1 MTLFKNFMC
10 TTILF
15 FSLCFFY
22 GRPVHAQVDSYK
34 ELFQSCDA
42 NQKKFITEMEKRD
55 NEIALLKAETSEVIR
70 RQLAEIDRLKT
81 TVAGLYEML
90 DAYSNSPLQKEK
102 YMGRLQA
109 ELRNK
114 NSEIE
119 PLKTRLASA
128 ESTIAS
134 YAKKLED
141 KDRQIS
147 SLSSMPGEG
156 DKEGLKKE
164 LTDLKEASSK
174 KDNELNKLRME
185 FQEKLVEI
193 KILANLVDEKNAV
206 SADCEK
212 NDQEIKQLHEELEA
226 KETELAKLE
235 SENLICTAEIEKLT
249 TTTKQQQTEISR
261 LSEELSKKTPVIK
274 KMKKTTQKENH
285 KSKKVKGKDKKKNS
299 K

>member
-10 TTILF
+10 STILF

-22 GRPVHAQVDSYK
+22 GAPVYAQVDSYK

-42 NQKKFITEMEKRD
+42 NQKKFIAEMEKRD

-70 RQLAEIDRLKT
+70 RQLAEIDRLKA

-114 NSEIE
+114 NAEIE
-119 PLKTRLASA
+119 PLKTRLASV

-147 SLSSMPGEG
+147 SQSSIPGEG
-156 DKEGLKKE
+156 GKEGLKKE
-164 LTDLKEASSK
+164 LADLKETSSK
-174 KDNELNKLRME
+174 KDLELNKLRME

-193 KILANLVDEKNAV
+193 KMLTSLVDEKKAA
-206 SADCEK
+206 SDECDK
-212 NDQEIKQLHEELEA
+212 NELELKQLNEELEA

-235 SENLICTAEIEKLT
+235 SENLTFTAEIEKLT
-249 TTTKQQQTEISR
+249 TTTKQQQTEIAK
-261 LSEELSKKTPVIK
+261 LSEELSRKTPVTKKLKKTP
-274 KMKKTTQKENH
+274 QKEDP
-285 KSKKVKGKDKKKNS
+285 KGKKVKAKDKKKS
-299 K
+299 PK